1 MNNILKCL
9 KLDRSKILSIL
20 KREEEIRFSQ
30 EYLSKCSEVA
40 HIPNAWLDV
49 TNNMQKELVKEFGY
63 IDELTNTLAVNVI
76 RKAQDI
82 YPNDEEIK
90 NSVVQ
95 FRENIASKGRY
106 KVGDSL
112 PQACLGKPSLWKNIS
127 LHNLDNKEIDLFQLL
142 DLNKT
147 NIMLVGS
154 HT

>member
-1 MNNILKCL
+1 MNNVLNFLKI
-9 KLDRSKILSIL
+9 DRSKILAIL

-30 EYLSKCSEVA
+30 EYITKCSEVS
-40 HIPNAWLDV
+40 HIPNAWLEV

-63 IDELTNTLAVNVI
+63 TDELSNTLAVNVI
-76 RKAQDI
+76 RKALNI
-82 YPNDEEIK
+82 YPDDEEIK

-95 FRENIASKGRY
+95 FRENIASKGKY
-106 KVGDSL
+106 KVGDNL
-112 PQACLGKPSLWKNIS
+112 KNIS

>member
-1 MNNILKCL
+1 MNNVLNFLKI
-9 KLDRSKILSIL
+9 DRSKILAIL

-30 EYLSKCSEVA
+30 EYITKCSEVS
-40 HIPNAWLDV
+40 HIPNAWLEV

-63 IDELTNTLAVNVI
+63 TDELSNTLAVNVI
-76 RKAQDI
+76 RKALHI
-82 YPNDEEIK
+82 YPDDKEIK

-95 FRENIASKGRY
+95 FRENIASKGKY
-106 KVGDSL
+106 KVGDNL
-112 PQACLGKPSLWKNIS
+112 KNIS